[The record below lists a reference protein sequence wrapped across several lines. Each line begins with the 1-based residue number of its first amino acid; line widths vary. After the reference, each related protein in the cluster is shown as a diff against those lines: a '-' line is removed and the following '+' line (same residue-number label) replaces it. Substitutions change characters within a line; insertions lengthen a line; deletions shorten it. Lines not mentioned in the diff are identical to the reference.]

1 MITEETIRR
10 IVKET
15 IAELRASHM
24 LTESGKTDYEK
35 TEDLLRNYNYFL
47 SSGKP
52 ELLRIIQEIDEAM
65 KAISDDSYYPLLIMY
80 YFSGDTREDIADYF
94 GTSTTTISRQKRR
107 LVEKLSRILFVKS
120 RGTE

>member
-52 ELLRIIQEIDEAM
+52 ELLTLIREIDDAL
-65 KAISDDSYYPLLIMY
+65 KAISDDSYYPLIIMY
-80 YFSGDTREDIADYF
+80 YLSGETRESIADYF